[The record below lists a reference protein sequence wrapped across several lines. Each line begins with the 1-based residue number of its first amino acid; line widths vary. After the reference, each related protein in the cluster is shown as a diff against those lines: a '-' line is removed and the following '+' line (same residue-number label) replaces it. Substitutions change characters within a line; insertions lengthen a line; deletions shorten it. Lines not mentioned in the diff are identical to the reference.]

1 MKSIDFSKNGG
12 FPLSQDRLDYMQ
24 QSYTEAIEV
33 LAKICGDKTILN
45 GVIVTGATVSDGW
58 IIYNGQLIKFVG
70 GSLAA
75 KVVISNPGT
84 TLDFKNGITNTVIY
98 ETTASCALVGAFNFS
113 DLQPIET
120 TINIQTALNNLIANV
135 WRTGDLKEVT
145 CTSAYITA
153 NFDGTGLGTNERLG
167 WAVCNGQNG
176 TINKGGRVSVGL
188 IYPEILVD
196 PVDNVWDVVYNTINS
211 IAGEKKHILN
221 IGEIPAHNHDIEIY
235 ENGTGDTTTV
245 EVSDSDNYT
254 RHVGTTQ
261 TGSAGGGLSHENRQ
275 PFIVTLFIQKL

>member
-12 FPLSQDRLDYMQ
+12 FPLSQDILAFLQ
-24 QSYTEAIEV
+24 TSYTEAIQV
-33 LAKICGDKTILN
+33 LASLCGDKTIIS
-45 GVIVTGATVSDGW
+45 GVVVTGTNVSDGW
-58 IIYNGQLIKFVG
+58 IVYGGQLIRFVG
-70 GSLAA
+70 GNVAA
-75 KVVISNPGT
+75 NVAITTTGT
-84 TLDFKNGITNTVIY
+84 ALNFKNGISNTVIN
-98 ETTASCALVGAFNFS
+98 ENTASCALIGAFPFS
-113 DLQPIET
+113 ELQPIES

-145 CTSAYITA
+145 CTSLYITD

-235 ENGTGDTTTV
+235 ENGTGDTTPV

-254 RHVGTTQ
+254 RHDGTTQ